1 MKNNE
6 LLTKDL
12 NVEKVEKLQ
21 YIDYLTTVTSLNYI
35 DAEGEE
41 AIHNVADD
49 YDLLEEVS
57 TIIDTEILLKDMK
70 ELLTPRE
77 YKVIIMRFGFAGRV
91 MTLEEIGKKYKLTRE
106 RIRQIEAKAL
116 KKLKSHIKKESE

>member
-41 AIHNVADD
+41 VIHDVADD
-49 YDLLEEVS
+49 YDLLEEIS

-91 MTLEEIGKKYKLTRE
+91 MTLEEVGKKYKLTRE
-106 RIRQIEAKAL
+106 RIRQIESKAL
-116 KKLKSHIKKESE
+116 KKLKRHIKEENK